1 VSLYQHSKE
10 QLVAGSGN
18 FETVVQIPT
27 LLTIAAIL
35 QPNEALF
42 PQENLLLD
50 ENPFEKYQPPY
61 TKESANELLDLHH
74 AIALQYGAVSPE
86 YLSTSYFKFT
96 AQNDATVATPLIS
109 DHESENEVRMKGG
122 AMRAFTAL
130 ELAVVIHEQTRVY
143 VEADT
148 MGKEFPKGNLKAI
161 QDLIAIMISGFD
173 PQTYHMVAQ
182 HWNGYD
188 FPTPVAGVRSTIGTS
203 EEAIIKQQGN
213 PHSNLS
219 TLSALEI
226 TDPSIIPPELAGTQC
241 TQVLCVG
248 RYFKSNPA
256 MEHYHMQVENKL
268 AAVTLFYMGR
278 LIGKVTTERELK
290 KQEPLEWAIFDT
302 HSLGVFAL
310 TRRSFQA
317 KIVAR
322 GDATLVPTDAVSET
336 VLVHHYGSKNPEEP
350 QGYRQQIIW
359 CCMSVSNFV
368 NGSNKNLEK

>member
-1 VSLYQHSKE
+1 MSSYSHLKE

-18 FETVVQIPT
+18 FETVHQMPIFLAIP
-27 LLTIAAIL
+27 AIL
-35 QPNEALF
+35 RSNETLV

-50 ENPFEKYQPPY
+50 ESPFEKYKPPY
-61 TKESANELLDLHH
+61 TNESAKALLNLHLS
-74 AIALQYGAVSPE
+74 IATEYGSVSPE
-86 YLSTSYFKFT
+86 YLYTAYFNFT
-96 AQNDATVATPLIS
+96 AQNDSMATTPLIS
-109 DHESENEVRMKGG
+109 DHEPENEVRMKGG

-161 QDLIAIMISGFD
+161 RDLIAIMISGFD

-203 EEAIIKQQGN
+203 EETISEQQGN
-213 PHSNLS
+213 PHSNLA
-219 TLSALEI
+219 TLSVLEI
-226 TDPSIIPPELAGTQC
+226 TDTSIIPPELAGTQC
-241 TQVLCVG
+241 TQVICVG

-256 MEHYHMQVENKL
+256 MEHYHLEIENKL

-278 LIGKVTTERELK
+278 LIGKVTSERELN
-290 KQEPLEWAIFDT
+290 KQKPLKWAIFDT

-317 KIVAR
+317 KIIAK
-322 GDATLVPTDAVSET
+322 GDATLVPTDAVSKT
-336 VLVHHYGSKNPEEP
+336 VLVHHYGSKNTEEP

-359 CCMSVSNFV
+359 CSMSVPNFV